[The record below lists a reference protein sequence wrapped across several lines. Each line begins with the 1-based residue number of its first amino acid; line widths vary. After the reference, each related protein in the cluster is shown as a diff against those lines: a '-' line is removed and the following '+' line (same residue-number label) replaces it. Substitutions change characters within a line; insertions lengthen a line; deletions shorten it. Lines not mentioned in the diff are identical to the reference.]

1 MGNDFND
8 DRFNTGENH
17 TDADSSQE
25 GYHADEGAGAD
36 PDAGNT
42 PETPA
47 DENAA
52 GGSSGGDEN
61 SDYSPYGGNVQY
73 KWNYDDYQRALGEQQ
88 KTDGRKPRGK
98 NRGLRVFVVSV
109 ATLFVLGM
117 LGLAGVGLTY
127 MIKDGRMPWIG
138 SSSAASSVSGGANSA
153 ALMQTQSKPETST
166 ASSQS
171 SSATTT
177 PIQMSATQVVKAVKN
192 SIVTIET
199 YTSQSFDVSAE
210 GSGIIESKDGYI
222 LTNEH
227 VIDGATNIAVVTS
240 DGKSYTA
247 KLIGKDMR
255 TDLAVV
261 KIDASNLTA
270 ATFGN
275 SDQLEVGETVLAI
288 GNPGGIEFSGS
299 VSTGIVSAVD
309 RDVPVGESESY
320 TLKCIQTDAAINP
333 GNSGG
338 ALVNMYGQVVGITSS
353 KIEATGYEGMGFA
366 IPVNTAKPIVNDLI
380 QYGYVQNRV
389 KIGLSVTPINSAEAT
404 AYGVPAGLAVANV
417 DKSSDA
423 YGKLQTNDII
433 TKIDGTDVTSYDQFY
448 TKMSAHK
455 AGDSVTLTVYRY
467 TTKNT
472 FQVSVKLQQDKGD
485 ESSTSSSST
494 TQQTNPYQQ
503 YSSGSGGYSSGS
515 QNPFSGYGY

>member
-8 DRFNTGENH
+8 DRFNTGENKP
-17 TDADSSQE
+17 DADSSQD
-25 GYHADEGAGAD
+25 GFHADGDSGAN

-42 PETPA
+42 PEPPA

-52 GGSSGGDEN
+52 GNSSDSYGN

-73 KWNYDDYQRALGEQQ
+73 KWNYDDYQRALDEQQ
-88 KTDGRKPRGK
+88 KPDGKKPRGK

-127 MIKDGRMPWIG
+127 MIKDGRMPWISS
-138 SSSAASSVSGGANSA
+138 SSSASVSGGANSA

-166 ASSQS
+166 ASSQ

-210 GSGIIESKDGYI
+210 GSGIVESKDGYI
-222 LTNEH
+222 ITNEH
-227 VIDGATNIAVVTS
+227 VIDGATSIAVVTS

-255 TDLAVV
+255 TDLAVL

-299 VSTGIVSAVD
+299 VSTGIVSAVN
-309 RDVPVGESESY
+309 RNVPVGESESY
-320 TLKCIQTDAAINP
+320 TMNCIQTDAAINP

-353 KIEATGYEGMGFA
+353 KIAATGYEGMGFA
-366 IPVNTAKPIVNDLI
+366 IPVNTAKPIINDLI

-389 KIGLSVTPINSAEAT
+389 KIGISVTPINSAEA
-404 AYGVPAGLAVANV
+404 AANNVPVGLVVANI

-423 YGKLQTNDII
+423 YNKIQVNDII
-433 TKIDGTDVTSYDQFY
+433 TKIDGKDVTSYDQFY
-448 TKMSAHK
+448 TEMSTHK
-455 AGDSVTLTVYRY
+455 AGDSITLTVYRY

-485 ESSTSSSST
+485 DSTSSSSSSA
-494 TQQTNPYQQ
+494 QQTNPYRQ

-515 QNPFSGYGY
+515 QSPFGGYGY